1 MVQKQAKKA
10 CDACHK
16 RKVPCTFDRV
26 RGRRKQAVRSRSKQ
40 TSEGSLVERLRK
52 VEEALAQ
59 TLAAQN
65 DSLSRVSQHFT
76 SSSFPSQNKRNHENS
91 TINTGQEHTQVAV
104 TQPDPSNSPMLDS
117 ESVVQRESLPPVV
130 ASPSAV
136 SYGQL
141 HFGGFHLGHISQHN
155 GLPLISDQ
163 GKEWIA
169 SKTGLIIDFDA
180 GQQLLPT
187 LALPLSAH
195 HFTDPQDLYTLPDR
209 LAIETM
215 FNAFANSSFR
225 LVFPVVDPQLF
236 YDTINL
242 AYLNW
247 SGKSPSL
254 EQISQK
260 ACVLAFASMIPLF
273 QGSLTDLPPVD
284 TDLCA
289 TKARYILTD
298 VLEGSSLV
306 TLQTAFMLNMHE
318 IFLGRLRSASMFH
331 AIACRMVFTHGGH
344 HYTTT
349 ETNNGHISHDGRHRR
364 QTRLLFW
371 LTYIFD
377 KDIALRTGQPPLMSD
392 EYCDLTLP
400 ENYLECYEYL
410 PDLTHHLPPESLGD
424 NGLAPHLPGDPRLSH
439 IKEKTSRLLYSA
451 QAAKKTPA
459 QLLFDI
465 RDLDN
470 ELETWR
476 KSIPPNFR
484 PQLSIVKDSQV
495 NVEEMHLP
503 RSMRAITLH
512 LEYHHLLATIH
523 RASGRCMH
531 DPDHEESNIDA
542 QWRSTIESGVE
553 SSITLALEASRS
565 TLVYLKATLKGLA
578 VEAFWIVV
586 FYPTAAMI
594 TIFFNILMHPLRV
607 TAHADLEL
615 LVSATELIHNLPLS
629 NHTCQQD
636 EQTTLVKGFCME
648 LVRLASGAIRKATS
662 ALQQE
667 NDVC

>member
-1 MVQKQAKKA
+1 MSDTESTVQ
-10 CDACHK
+10 
-16 RKVPCTFDRV
+16 T
-26 RGRRKQAVRSRSKQ
+26 
-40 TSEGSLVERLRK
+40 
-52 VEEALAQ
+52 
-59 TLAAQN
+59 
-65 DSLSRVSQHFT
+65 
-76 SSSFPSQNKRNHENS
+76 
-91 TINTGQEHTQVAV
+91 
-104 TQPDPSNSPMLDS
+104 
-117 ESVVQRESLPPVV
+117 ESLPPAVT
-130 ASPSAV
+130 SPSATV

-141 HFGGFHLGHISQHN
+141 HFGGFHLGHLSQHN

-169 SKTGLIIDFDA
+169 SKTGMQIDFDT

-187 LALPLSAH
+187 LPLPLSAH
-195 HFTDPQDLYTLPDR
+195 HFTDSQDLYSLPDR
-209 LAIETM
+209 TVVETI

-225 LVFPVVDPQLF
+225 LVFPVVDPELF
-236 YDTINL
+236 CDTIDL
-242 AYLNW
+242 AYMSW
-247 SGKSPSL
+247 TGKAPSL
-254 EQISQK
+254 EHMSQI
-260 ACVLAFASMIPLF
+260 ACVLAFVSMIPLF

-284 TDLCA
+284 TNLCA

-298 VLEGSSLV
+298 VVEGSSLA
-306 TLQTAFMLNMHE
+306 TLQTAFMLNMYE
-318 IFLGRLRSASMFH
+318 VFLGRLRSSSMFH
-331 AIACRMVFTHGGH
+331 AIACRMVFTLGGH
-344 HYTTT
+344 HYVTTK
-349 ETNNGHISHDGRHRR
+349 TNNGHISHNDRERR

-392 EYCDLTLP
+392 DYCDLTLP

-410 PDLTHHLPPESLGD
+410 PGLTHHLPLEVAGD
-424 NGLAPHLPGDPRLSH
+424 NGLTPHLPGDPRLSH

-476 KSIPPNFR
+476 RSIPQDFR
-484 PQLSIVKDSQV
+484 PQLSILKDSQV
-495 NVEEMHLP
+495 NVEGMHLP

-531 DPDHEESNIDA
+531 GPDHNDPDIDA
-542 QWRSTIESGVE
+542 EWLSAIESGVE

-565 TLVYLKATLKGLA
+565 TLVYLKAALKGL
-578 VEAFWIVV
+578 VGEAFWIVV

-594 TIFFNILMHPLRV
+594 TIFFNILTHPLRP
-607 TAHADLEL
+607 TAKTDLQL
-615 LVSATELIHNLPLS
+615 LVSAAELIHNLPVTH
-629 NHTCQQD
+629 HTCHQD
-636 EQTTLVKGFCME
+636 EHTTLVKGFCME
-648 LVRLASGAIRKATS
+648 LVRLASGAIKKAAS
-662 ALQQE
+662 PLQRE
-667 NDVC
+667 RGYLPITDT